1 MTKKLSWKRIGDAQG
16 TSCGRYWLV
25 EEKLF
30 NLLREMELDNGCTTT
45 GGEVGQF
52 RLWHA
57 DTCVIVGHY
66 ATKSDAKAAAEKHLA
81 GFADEVRKLRHRVV
95 DLEVAVENLIQS
107 ALEEAGVD
115 TNDDFPFASKE
126 EAETA

>member
-16 TSCGRYWLV
+16 TSCGRYWFFPDKIAV
-25 EEKLF
+25 CKK
-30 NLLREMELDNGCTTT
+30 RLDNGCTTT

-66 ATKSDAKAAAEKHLA
+66 ATESDAKAAAEKHLA

-95 DLEVAVENLIQS
+95 DLEAAVEEHEQDWDSLTCRD
-107 ALEEAGVD
+107 AD
-115 TNDDFPFASKE
+115 
-126 EAETA
+126 